1 MESDIMLKI
10 PPQPPFSKGGG
21 SVPPLEKADGGGSV
35 PSLEKAGGG
44 DSVPS
49 LEKADG
55 GGSIPPLEKGGRG
68 DLRLSILG
76 MSCAGCVSAVESALA
91 AVDGVTSVS
100 VNFADH
106 SAVVKGHADPELLK
120 LAVKAAGYDAAVMEG
135 FEDPAE
141 QEQLELQRYRQLM
154 KKAAVAAIFGLTLMT
169 AEHFG
174 GLPEIGS
181 TTGLWFWPEIALITF
196 SILIYSGWHFYSG
209 AYKSLMLG
217 QANMD
222 TLIALGTGSAWLY
235 SCIVIGYYGA
245 LPSLAK
251 HAYFE
256 AAVMILAF
264 INLGSALETLARGK
278 TSSAIR
284 QLIGLQPR
292 TARVIRNGEES
303 DIAIELVGLGETL
316 RVRPGEKIAVD
327 GVLLEGH
334 STVDE
339 SMLTGESL
347 PVEKTA
353 GTEVVAGTM
362 NQSGSFLFT
371 ATRIGRDT
379 ALAQIIISVRQAQ
392 NSKPEIARLADKISS
407 IFVPAVVVISVLTFL
422 IWYAFG
428 PVPSLGYAFVT
439 SMTVLVIACPCALG
453 LATPISVMVAVGRAA
468 QSGILIRNG
477 LALEIAGKLTCLI
490 LDKTGTVTEGK
501 PVVST
506 LEAIGDISEERVLQL
521 AASIESGSEHPLATA
536 ILAAAEERQIKLEKV
551 TQFSAVPGQGVAAV
565 INERRVLFGNPA
577 LMEGQGVSYTRYN
590 SRLEK
595 LSALGQTPMLLA
607 VDNKIGRIG
616 SLPIATLPPSLA
628 VVGII
633 AVADPIKKDS
643 AQAVQVLK
651 NLGVRIIMVT
661 GDNPITAKAIA
672 DQAGISEL
680 RAQVLPQDKA
690 VVVKELQQQ
699 GEIVGMVGDGIN
711 DAPALAQAD
720 VGFAIGTGTDVAI
733 ESADV
738 VIMQGSLLK
747 VPEAIELSKATVV
760 NIKQNLIGAF
770 FYNTVSIPVAAGLLY
785 PLFGVL
791 LNPMIAGAAMALSS
805 VTVVTNAN
813 RLRWMKFAGRK

>member
-1 MESDIMLKI
+1 MSTNTSE
-10 PPQPPFSKGGG
+10 
-21 SVPPLEKADGGGSV
+21 
-35 PSLEKAGGG
+35 
-44 DSVPS
+44 
-49 LEKADG
+49 
-55 GGSIPPLEKGGRG
+55 

-76 MSCAGCVSAVESALA
+76 MSCAGCVSTVEGALA
-91 AVDGVTSVS
+91 AVDGVTEVS

-106 SAVVKGHADPELLK
+106 SAAVKGHADPELLMQ
-120 LAVKAAGYDAAVMEG
+120 AVKAAGYDAAVMEG
-135 FEDPAE
+135 FEDPSE
-141 QEQLELQRYRQLM
+141 QEEQELQRYRQLM
-154 KKAAVAAIFGLTLMT
+154 KKASVAATLGLLLM
-169 AEHFG
+169 AADHFG

-181 TTGLWFWPEIALITF
+181 ATGSWVWPEIALVTL
-196 SILIYSGWHFYSG
+196 SVMMYSGWHFYSG

-235 SCIVIGYYGA
+235 SCIVLDYYDT

-264 INLGSALETLARGK
+264 INLGSGLETLARGK

-292 TARVIRNGEES
+292 TARVIRDGEEI
-303 DIAIELVGLGETL
+303 DIAIEQVGLAETL

-347 PVEKTA
+347 PVEKIVGA
-353 GTEVVAGTM
+353 QVVAGTM

-379 ALAQIIISVRQAQ
+379 ALAQIINSVRQAQ

-407 IFVPAVVVISVLTFL
+407 VFVPAVVAFSVLTFM

-428 PVPSLGYAFVT
+428 PEPSLGYAFVT

-468 QSGILIRNG
+468 QSGILIRKG
-477 LALEIAGKLTCLI
+477 EALQTAGKLTCLI

-501 PVVST
+501 PTVST
-506 LEAIGDISEERVLQL
+506 IETVGDISEEQVLQL
-521 AASIESGSEHPLATA
+521 AASIESGSEHPLAAA
-536 ILAAAEERQIKLEKV
+536 ILAAAEAKQLTLEKV
-551 TQFSAVPGQGVAAV
+551 NQFESVAGHGVMAM
-565 INERRVLFGNPA
+565 IDGRRVLFGNKA
-577 LMEGQGVSYTRYN
+577 LMEQQGVSFTRYN
-590 SRLEK
+590 NRLEK

-607 VDNKIGRIG
+607 LDNKVGRIG
-616 SLPIATLPPSLA
+616 SLPIATLLTSMDGGNAEDCREQSRPPSLA

-633 AVADPIKKDS
+633 SVSDPIKKDS
-643 AQAVQVLK
+643 AHAVHLLK
-651 NLGVRIIMVT
+651 DQGVRIIMVT
-661 GDNPITAKAIA
+661 GDNQITAHAIA
-672 DQAGISEL
+672 KQAGISEV

-690 VVVKELQQQ
+690 EVVKELQQA

-738 VIMQGSLLK
+738 VILQGSLLK
-747 VPEAIELSKATVV
+747 VPEAIELSKATII

-805 VTVVTNAN
+805 VTVVANAN
-813 RLRWMKFAGRK
+813 RLRWTKFG